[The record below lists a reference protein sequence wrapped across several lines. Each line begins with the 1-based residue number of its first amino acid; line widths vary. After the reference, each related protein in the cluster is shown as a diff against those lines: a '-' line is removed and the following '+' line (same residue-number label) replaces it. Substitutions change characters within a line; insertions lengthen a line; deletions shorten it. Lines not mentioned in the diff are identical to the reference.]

1 MEHHKISKLLIDST
15 VSNSNEKKWME
26 VNYLSGNQYSVNK
39 DITFKTSMLRTD
51 VCDCSDECIVVKG
64 RIDLLT
70 AAGN

>member
-15 VSNSNEKKWME
+15 VSNINEKKWME

-51 VCDCSDECIVVKG
+51 VCDCNDECIVVKG

-70 AAGN
+70 AAAN

>member
-1 MEHHKISKLLIDST
+1 
-15 VSNSNEKKWME
+15 ME

-70 AAGN
+70 AAAN